1 MIMMALLAA
10 ALYVWL
16 VVAGG
21 RAQARLQASVTAL
34 RQQDV
39 SLQQQAGELQQLRA
53 NVPKASSQTAIRS
66 LVQAGIDAAGLSAAL
81 VKIDAA
87 DANQVTV
94 VFGAIVFADWLHLLV
109 SLKAQQI
116 RLDACRVE
124 AMPTPGMVNVTAT
137 LLRPHQP

>member
-1 MIMMALLAA
+1 MIVMALLAA

-21 RAQARLQASVTAL
+21 RAQVRLQASVTSL

-53 NVPKASSQTAIRS
+53 NVPKPSSQTAIRS

-94 VFGAIVFADWLHLLV
+94 VFGAIAFADWLHLLV

-124 AMPTPGMVNVTAT
+124 AMPTPGMVNVSAT